1 MKNICQKIILIPL
14 FLLFFDGFAQ
24 QIPAIDSISFYGSF
38 STHLAFYESNCEV
51 QNNGSRVGLFMNQKL
66 KNGLVFFGKTEWA
79 VNTVENNYTF
89 NQGAVTAENVSEGLF
104 VPSKNAF
111 DTRLGFF
118 GVSFK
123 KFGTLTLGKQWSAY
137 YDVSGWTDMFN
148 VFGGQGSG
156 TYLSGTDGGGTGLG
170 RASKALI
177 YRNNFGPVK
186 LALQTQL
193 TGDVANYGG
202 SLILQ
207 ITKQLKFGFAIY
219 NSRVDEETQSVI
231 SGSKPD
237 NLSSITGLQFRNNKL
252 FLGLNYNIQGLD
264 ILQITNPDTALINGY
279 AANGLEF
286 FGKYLPTE
294 KIAIIGGFNF
304 QNPKSS
310 YTYIADNFQL
320 KYLVIGSEYY
330 FTPKAI
336 VYIECKFDD
345 SIDYLGNSE
354 FNVYTL
360 GFRFDFNVHTK
371 EKI

>member
-1 MKNICQKIILIPL
+1 MKNIRTYAILAIL
-14 FLLFFDGFAQ
+14 MASFSCGFAQ
-24 QIPAIDSISFYGSF
+24 QIPILDSISFYGSF
-38 STHLAFYESNCEV
+38 STHLAFYQSNCEV
-51 QNNGSRVGLFMNQKL
+51 QNNGSRVGLFMTQKL

-89 NQGAVTAENVSEGLF
+89 NQGAVTSENVAEGLF
-104 VPSKNAF
+104 VQSKNAF

-123 KFGTLTLGKQWSAY
+123 KFGTLTMGKQWSAY
-137 YDVSGWTDMFN
+137 YDVSGWTDLFD
-148 VFGGQGSG
+148 VFGGQASG
-156 TYLSGTDGGGTGLG
+156 TYLSGTDGGASGLG

-177 YRNNFGPVK
+177 YRNKFGPVK

-193 TGDVANYGG
+193 TGDIANYGG
-202 SLILQ
+202 SVILQ
-207 ITKQLKFGFAIY
+207 ITKQLNFGFAIY
-219 NSRVDEETQSVI
+219 NSRVDDETMSAI
-231 SGSKPD
+231 SGAKRD
-237 NLSSITGLQFRNNKL
+237 NLSSITGLQFRNKKL
-252 FLGLNYNIQGLD
+252 ILGLNYNIKGFDL
-264 ILQITNPDTALINGY
+264 LQITVPDTSIISGY
-279 AANGLEF
+279 YANGTEF
-286 FGKYLPTE
+286 FGKFLPTE
-294 KIAIIGGFNF
+294 KIAVIGGFNF

-310 YTYIADNFQL
+310 NTFIADNFKL

>member
-1 MKNICQKIILIPL
+1 MKNIRHYIILIAL
-14 FLLFFDGFAQ
+14 ISAFSDGFTQ
-24 QIPAIDSISFYGSF
+24 QIPIIDSISFYGSF
-38 STHLAFYESNCEV
+38 STQLAFYEKNCEI
-51 QNNGSRVGLFMNQKL
+51 QNNGSRVGLFMSQKL
-66 KNGLVFFGKTEWA
+66 KNELEFFGKTEWA

-89 NQGAVTAENVSEGLF
+89 NQGAVTAENVSESLF

-118 GVSFK
+118 GVSYK

-177 YRNNFGPVK
+177 YRNKFGPLK

-193 TGDVANYGG
+193 TGDIANYGG

-219 NSRVDEETQSVI
+219 NSRVDEETQMVI

-237 NLSSITGLQFRNNKL
+237 NLSSITGLQFRNSKL
-252 FLGLNYNIQGLD
+252 YLGVNYNIQGFD
-264 ILQITNPDTALINGY
+264 VLQITNPDTALIEGY
-279 AANGLEF
+279 GSNGLEF
-286 FGKYLPTE
+286 FGKYFPTK
-294 KIAIIGGFNF
+294 KITIIAGCNF
-304 QNPKSS
+304 QNPKKS
-310 YTYIADNFQL
+310 YAYISDNFQL

-336 VYIECKFDD
+336 LYLECKFDD

-360 GFRFDFNVHTK
+360 GFRFDFNLHSK

>member
-1 MKNICQKIILIPL
+1 MKSFYQKIILMPL
-14 FLLFFDGFAQ
+14 FLAFFDGFAQ

-38 STHLAFYESNCEV
+38 STHLAFYESNCEI

-66 KNGLVFFGKTEWA
+66 KNGLQFFGKTEWA
-79 VNTVENNYTF
+79 VNTVDNNYTF
-89 NQGAVTAENVSEGLF
+89 NQGAVTSENVSEGLF
-104 VPSKNAF
+104 VQSKNAF
-111 DTRLGFF
+111 DTRLGYF

-123 KFGTLTLGKQWSAY
+123 KFGTLTMGKQWSAY
-137 YDVSGWTDMFN
+137 YDVSGWTDLFD
-148 VFGGQGSG
+148 VFGGQASG

-177 YRNNFGPVK
+177 YRNKFGPVK
-186 LALQTQL
+186 VALQTQL
-193 TGDVANYGG
+193 TGNMANYGG
-202 SLILQ
+202 SVVLQ
-207 ITKQLKFGFAIY
+207 ITKQVNFGFAIY
-219 NSRVDEETQSVI
+219 NSRIDDKTMSVI
-231 SGSKPD
+231 FGSKQD
-237 NLSSITGLQFRNNKL
+237 NLSSIAGLKFHSKKL
-252 FLGLNYNIQGLD
+252 ILGINYNIKGLD
-264 ILQITNPDTALINGY
+264 LLQITEPDTTIICGY
-279 AANGLEF
+279 AANGLESF
-286 FGKYLPTE
+286 AKYFPTE

-310 YTYIADNFQL
+310 NTYIADNFKL

-330 FTPKAI
+330 FSPKAI
-336 VYIECKFDD
+336 VYVECKFDD